1 MFQQQVVFGSPSGA
15 MWRFEVAAGILL
27 VGAGVLIAV
36 YPQILV
42 ALIAATFILCG
53 LSLIGAG
60 WRMHRSTPP
69 RNATEYEVI
78 DV

>member
-1 MFQQQVVFGSPSGA
+1 MFHRQVVFGSPSGT

-60 WRMHRSTPP
+60 WRMRRGVLPH
-69 RNATEYEVI
+69 NATEYEVI